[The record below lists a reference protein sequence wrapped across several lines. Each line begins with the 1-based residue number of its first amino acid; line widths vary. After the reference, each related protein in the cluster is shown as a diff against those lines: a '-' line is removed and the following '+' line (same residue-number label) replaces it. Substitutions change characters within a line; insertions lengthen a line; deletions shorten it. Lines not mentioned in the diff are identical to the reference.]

1 MEMTMS
7 RLVSRSMYAVCAA
20 AGLALAGAACAAADQ
35 SATAVPAEKQAL
47 VNRVL
52 AKMTLDSVG
61 TQMLTAPVADM
72 LRQSRVVVTSRV
84 PAEKQEAAMKDIT
97 TEANKFLEQ
106 EVPPLR
112 TSTQAV
118 VQANVA
124 PLLAQKFSVDEL
136 KKLAEILESPV
147 LGKFEALVPE
157 MKKTVGENVA
167 KANAPQIQPK
177 MTELQNRVGLR
188 LRAAA
193 GQ

>member
-1 MEMTMS
+1 MTMS
-7 RLVSRSMYAVCAA
+7 RSMFAMCVA
-20 AGLALAGAACAAADQ
+20 AGLALAGAAGAQ
-35 SATAVPAEKQAL
+35 TTAGVPAEKQAL
-47 VNRVL
+47 VSRVM
-52 AKMTLDSVG
+52 ARMALDSVG
-61 TQMLTAPVADM
+61 TQMLTAPVAEM
-72 LRQSRVVVTSRV
+72 LRQARVVVTSRV
-84 PAEKQEAAMKDIT
+84 PAEKQDAAMKDIT

-112 TSTQAV
+112 TSTQTV
-118 VQANVA
+118 VQTSVA
-124 PLLAQKFSVDEL
+124 PLLAQKFSVEEL

-147 LGKFEALVPE
+147 LGKFETLVPE

-167 KANAPQIQPK
+167 KANAAQIQPK

>member
-7 RLVSRSMYAVCAA
+7 RLVSRSMYAMCVAT
-20 AGLALAGAACAAADQ
+20 GLALAGAAGAQTAAG
-35 SATAVPAEKQAL
+35 VPAEKAAL

-52 AKMTLDSVG
+52 AKMALDSVG

-97 TEANKFLEQ
+97 TEANKFLEE

-124 PLLAQKFSVDEL
+124 PLLAQKFSVEEL
-136 KKLAEILESPV
+136 RKLAEILESPV
-147 LGKFEALVPE
+147 LGKFESVVPE

-167 KANAPQIQPK
+167 KANAARIQPK